1 MVHAIPL
8 PLGSLFSRNR
18 FDPRDYEH
26 TPLLEKLE
34 NKLEDKLERLRPEQ
48 QRLRRK
54 AVTAKLWI
62 IERIQRAK
70 HSSHAARER
79 IREASGG
86 FTDHLVSSSHTE
98 TDTRDFMPKRSEK
111 LNGHKGHSRDDSVS
125 SCESTGES

>member
-18 FDPRDYEH
+18 FDPRDYER

-48 QRLRRK
+48 QRLRQK

-62 IERIQRAK
+62 IERIQRAT

-86 FTDHLVSSSHTE
+86 FKDQLVSSSHT
-98 TDTRDFMPKRSEK
+98 DTNIRDFMPKRSEK
-111 LNGHKGHSRDDSVS
+111 RNGHTGHSRDDSVS
-125 SCESTGES
+125 PHVRRGES